1 MRRPS
6 LHLREQHRS
15 MPARSGAITVLFAV
29 TLPVLLLLVAFA
41 INLAW
46 IELCRTQAFIVA
58 DAATRAAGR
67 TYSLTGDLNQAKS
80 MANEAAA
87 RNLIAGS
94 RVTIADSEFLL
105 GTSTRSSS
113 TARYTFAPGGSNPNA
128 LKVTISRLS
137 SGKNG
142 SVPFIMPGFLGK
154 NSYEVTRSAV
164 STRVEVDIAFVV
176 DRSGS
181 MAYAA
186 DEKAVYPPLPK
197 AAPKNWFFGQ
207 PAPTPSRWRDLA
219 TAANTFIDEMDKSV
233 LSEYVSLVT
242 YGDSASTEKSMTSNY
257 SDIRNSIAKYTN
269 AFPSGNTN
277 IGDGLSKG
285 INSLTS
291 SSSRPYASK
300 VVILMTDGIR
310 NAGPDPVPIAQSAA
324 DDGVII
330 FTITFAQ
337 EADQTAMKKVA
348 AAGNGQHFHASS
360 AAALGSVLQT
370 IIRILP
376 TVLTE

>member
-1 MRRPS
+1 MRK
-6 LHLREQHRS
+6 HRS
-15 MPARSGAITVLFAV
+15 FYRSPATSTHQRAGAITVLFAV

-46 IELCRTQAFIVA
+46 MELSRTQAFIVA

-67 TYSLTGDLNQAKS
+67 TYSLTGDLKQAKL

-94 RVTIADSEFLL
+94 KVSIADSEFTL

-113 TARYTFAPGGSNPNA
+113 SARYTFTPGGSTPNA
-128 LKVTISRLS
+128 LKVTISKLS

-142 SVPFIMPGFLGK
+142 AVPFIMPGFLGK
-154 NSYEVTRSAV
+154 SSYEVTRSAV

-186 DEKAVYPPLPK
+186 DEKAIYPPLPK

-219 TAANTFIDEMDKSV
+219 SAANTFIDEMDKSV

-242 YGDSASTEKSMTSNY
+242 YGDSASTEKSMTSSY
-257 SDIRNSIAKYTN
+257 SDIRNGLAKYTN

-310 NAGPDPVPIAQSAA
+310 NTGPDPVPIAQSAA
-324 DDGVII
+324 SDGVII

-337 EADQTAMKKVA
+337 EADQTAMQKVA

>member
-1 MRRPS
+1 MRKQRASRRAQPHS
-6 LHLREQHRS
+6 RQQRK
-15 MPARSGAITVLFAV
+15 AAITVLFAV

-41 INLAW
+41 LNLAW
-46 IELCRTQAFIVA
+46 MELSRTQAFIVA

-67 TYSLTGDLNQAKS
+67 TYSLTGDLKQAKA
-80 MANEAAA
+80 MADEAAA

-94 RVTIADSEFLL
+94 KVSIADSEFLL

-113 TARYTFAPGGSNPNA
+113 SARYSFTPGGSTPNA
-128 LKVTISRLS
+128 LKVTISKLS

-142 SVPFIMPGFLGK
+142 AVPFIMPGFLGK

-257 SDIRNSIAKYTN
+257 SDIRNGIAKYTN

-277 IGDGLSKG
+277 IGDGLSTG
-285 INSLTS
+285 INTLSS

-310 NAGPDPVPIAQSAA
+310 NTGPDPVSIAQSAA
-324 DDGVII
+324 NDGVII

-337 EADQTAMKKVA
+337 EADQTAMKNVA

>member
-1 MRRPS
+1 MRKQRTSRRAQPHS
-6 LHLREQHRS
+6 RQQRK
-15 MPARSGAITVLFAV
+15 AAITVLFAV

-41 INLAW
+41 LNLAW
-46 IELCRTQAFIVA
+46 MELSRTQAFIVA

-67 TYSLTGDLNQAKS
+67 TYSLTGDLKQAKL
-80 MANEAAA
+80 MADEAAA

-94 RVTIADSEFLL
+94 KVSIADSEFTL

-113 TARYTFAPGGSNPNA
+113 SARYSFTPGGSTPNA

-142 SVPFIMPGFLGK
+142 AVPFIMPGFLGK

-186 DEKAVYPPLPK
+186 DEKAIYPPLPK

-257 SDIRNSIAKYTN
+257 SDIRNGIAKYTN

-277 IGDGLSKG
+277 IGDGLSTG
-285 INSLTS
+285 INTLTS

-310 NAGPDPVPIAQSAA
+310 NAGPDPVSIAQSAA
-324 DDGVII
+324 NDGVII

-337 EADQTAMKKVA
+337 EADQTAMKNVA

>member
-1 MRRPS
+1 MRKQRASRRAQPHS
-6 LHLREQHRS
+6 RQQRK
-15 MPARSGAITVLFAV
+15 AAITVLFAV

-41 INLAW
+41 LNLAW
-46 IELCRTQAFIVA
+46 MELSRTQAFIVA

-67 TYSLTGDLNQAKS
+67 TYSLTGDLKQAKA
-80 MANEAAA
+80 MADEAAA

-94 RVTIADSEFLL
+94 KVSIADSEFLL

-113 TARYTFAPGGSNPNA
+113 SARYSFTPGGSTPNA
-128 LKVTISRLS
+128 LKVTISKLS

-142 SVPFIMPGFLGK
+142 AVPFIMPGFLGK

-257 SDIRNSIAKYTN
+257 SDIRNGIAKYTN

-277 IGDGLSKG
+277 IGDGLSTG
-285 INSLTS
+285 INTLSS

-310 NAGPDPVPIAQSAA
+310 NTGPDPVSIAQAA
-324 DDGVII
+324 ANDGVII

-337 EADQTAMKKVA
+337 EADQTAMKNVA